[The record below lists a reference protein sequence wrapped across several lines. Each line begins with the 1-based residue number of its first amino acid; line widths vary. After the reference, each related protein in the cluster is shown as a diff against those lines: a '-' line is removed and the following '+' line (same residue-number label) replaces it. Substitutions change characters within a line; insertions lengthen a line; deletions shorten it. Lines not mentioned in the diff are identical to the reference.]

1 MEEQESFDRVPRNHG
16 YGTELVDKN
25 QQLETVNEESIQDEV
40 SIMENSPNNAHANTY
55 IEIVAERDE
64 SGQPLSILEVDLVIS
79 REKGK
84 ETRRLEM
91 NFAGIDLEKKEM
103 IEKSVSISRE
113 NFEILKHFFCHLDW
127 NS

>member
-1 MEEQESFDRVPRNHG
+1 MATYFGNFNPSTIVQN
-16 YGTELVDKN
+16 LA
-25 QQLETVNEESIQDEV
+25 
-40 SIMENSPNNAHANTY
+40 NSPGAQNAANNFNSQVQTLATQLANQ
-55 IEIVAERDE
+55 IVAERDE
-64 SGQPLSILEVDLVIS
+64 SCQPLSILEVDLVIS

>member
-25 QQLETVNEESIQDEV
+25 QQLETVNEEPIQDEV